1 MRRTRSTII
10 AACLF
15 VAVLQINGA
24 ASLQK
29 YDVRRVSS
37 FIYVG
42 SIGSSSIYHVAH
54 PQVFDTHH
62 FTTLSM
68 SSSQRVVMKRRPTN
82 KRTAKNRRR
91 KNLQKPPAM
100 EKKVSIN
107 EASSMGEA
115 IQLAKSIP
123 DHMYVAE
130 KFIWLP
136 TDDNLPPHLRTQL
149 VHHEKRRRWGG
160 QLLESL
166 GQVASNAWGSNPQ
179 EIQRSLFLEGE
190 GHIWTDERLLKIIQ
204 SVSIPMV
211 DSIDRPDKEG
221 IYISQALKGLHVLSG
236 CIAPVAPTSAQAR
249 KVWIGIHRSVSNLIL
264 SADELF
270 STQNTLLKDAVEVRW
285 AIRGLIVRL
294 QIANIVLTQADEMG
308 TEKETLLFT
317 TPNLNARTAKLP
329 FDILHHCLSWQMD
342 PGTSLDYIGYPTKD
356 LLPEFITSIPFN
368 FDTLTTRSGNS
379 VIERRGTAWLAEE
392 GIGAL
397 AYSGKL
403 MRPVPIA
410 SSVRETMRDIERWC
424 FMSETSSLSPL
435 CSEQKIGSKLEMVWD
450 DCTSSDLPYTEL
462 GQYITNSGDF
472 FDCALCNHYPD
483 GDSAC
488 KFHTDPEHGQY
499 WHRVTAVVSCGQ
511 SRRFAFRPI
520 PQASIWNEWDI
531 YQHEMNS
538 KDELS
543 CKPAVLNLFP
553 GDVVLMTRNC
563 NDLFHH
569 AVYSSQSPLA
579 NPSSSRVSLVFKR
592 ALDRNGKKGHGL
604 AGEGRRARRNN
615 SH

>member
-1 MRRTRSTII
+1 MGP
-10 AACLF
+10 F
-15 VAVLQINGA
+15 
-24 ASLQK
+24 SLGF
-29 YDVRRVSS
+29 VSS
-37 FIYVG
+37 SIHFG
-42 SIGSSSIYHVAH
+42 FIGSSSIHHVALH
-54 PQVFDTHH
+54 PQGFDTHR
-62 FTTLSM
+62 FTSPSLSL
-68 SSSQRVVMKRRPTN
+68 SSSQRVVMKQSSRAYTGKRKPMN
-82 KRTAKNRRR
+82 KINAQNRRR
-91 KNLQKPPAM
+91 KNSQKRPVM
-100 EKKVSIN
+100 EKKVSRSRSIN

-115 IQLAKSIP
+115 IQLANSIP

-166 GQVASNAWGSNPQ
+166 GQVALNAWESNPR
-179 EIQRSLFLEGE
+179 EIQRSLCVEGE
-190 GHIWTDERLLKIIQ
+190 GHIWTDERLLRIIQ
-204 SVSIPMV
+204 SVALPML

-221 IYISQALKGLHVLSG
+221 IYISQALRGLHVLSG
-236 CIAPVAPTSAQAR
+236 CIAPIAPTSAQALE
-249 KVWIGIHRSVSNLIL
+249 VWINVHRSVSSLIQ

-285 AIRGLIVRL
+285 AIRGLIARL

-308 TEKETLLFT
+308 TEIETLLFT
-317 TPNLNARTAKLP
+317 TPNLNARTANLP
-329 FDILHHCLSWQMD
+329 FDILHHCLGWQMD
-342 PGTSLDYIGYPTKD
+342 PRTSLDYIGYPTKD

-379 VIERRGTAWLAEE
+379 VIERRGTAWLAAD

-424 FMSETSSLSPL
+424 LMSETSSLSPL
-435 CSEQKIGSKLEMVWD
+435 CSEQKIGNKHELVWD

-462 GQYITNSGDF
+462 GQYITDSREF

-488 KFHTDPEHGQY
+488 KFHTDPEHGSH
-499 WHRVTAVVSCGQ
+499 WHRVTCVVSCGQ

-531 YQHEMNS
+531 YQHEVNS
-538 KDELS
+538 EDELS
-543 CKPAVLNLFP
+543 CTPAVLNLFP

-569 AVYSSQSPLA
+569 AVYSSQSPSTNHLD
-579 NPSSSRVSLVFKR
+579 SSRVSLVFKR

-604 AGEGRRARRNN
+604 AGEGRRARRNR
-615 SH
+615 